1 MVAPM
6 WARSNEAASEAMRS
20 GPHGARGAA
29 FDPDRHAGE
38 DMAGFRLCLLPAR
51 QAEGLCTAWRQVESR
66 ALVPD
71 PFLHPLWLAAAA
83 RHDSGLR
90 DLQILTVWR
99 AGTLCGLIPLR
110 ATNGFLTRGWQIPRL
125 HPGATGAPFLLREEA
140 EQVFTAACMMLGT
153 RATTLQFDLPQTASA
168 FAALVR
174 NRSSGRAAQLR
185 EGALYQPALRPRA
198 TVAEPEMNVALTFQ
212 RSSDAA
218 SLRSGV
224 EHLLDCDA
232 RAAARQRRPALLQD
246 VGTVNAIR
254 AASRAMADDK
264 SCQVALL
271 RNGEDVLAAALVLF
285 AHGRAVIWHE
295 AADPAHPGAAMLLHE
310 RLAAALARRRD
321 KPELAITGNGLR
333 GWRNCRLRLN
343 ARHDFLGGFARRRDA
358 SPDAADTHQL
368 IRRAGR
374 AGGNPGHTAA
384 PSARPAGATA
394 PSTRRAS

>member
-6 WARSNEAASEAMRS
+6 WARSNEAASEATRS
-20 GPHGARGAA
+20 GPHGTRGIA
-29 FDPDRHAGE
+29 FDPATHGGE
-38 DMAGFRLCLLPAR
+38 DIAGFRLCLLPAR
-51 QAEGLCTAWRQVESR
+51 AAESLCTAWQRVASR

-83 RHDSGLR
+83 RHDNTLR

-99 AGTLCGLIPLR
+99 AGTLCGLLPLR
-110 ATNGFLTRGWQIPRL
+110 TTAGFLTRSWQIVRP
-125 HPGATGAPFLLREEA
+125 HPAATGAPFLLRGEA
-140 EQVFTAACMMLGT
+140 EWAFAAACTMLGR
-153 RATTLQFDLPQTASA
+153 RATTLQFELPQTPSA

-174 NRSSGRAAQLR
+174 NQSGRQGSQLR
-185 EGALYQPALRPRA
+185 EGPLCQPALRPRA
-198 TVAEPEMNVALTFQ
+198 TAAGPDMNNTLTFQ

-232 RAAARQRRPALLQD
+232 RAAARQGRRALLQD
-246 VGTVNAIR
+246 VGIVNTIR
-254 AASRAMADDK
+254 AASRAMADDR

-271 RNGEDVLAAALVLF
+271 REGDAVLAAALVLF

-295 AADPAHPGAAMLLHE
+295 ATDPACPGAATLLRA
-310 RLAAALARRRD
+310 RLASALARRRD
-321 KPELAITGNGLR
+321 KPELASIDNGLQ
-333 GWRNCRLRLN
+333 GWRSCRLRLT

-358 SPDAADTHQL
+358 STDAADAHQV

-374 AGGNPGHTAA
+374 AVGNPGHSAA
-384 PSARPAGATA
+384 PSARPAGAPVPPA
-394 PSTRRAS
+394 RRAS

>member
-6 WARSNEAASEAMRS
+6 WARSSEAASEAMRS
-20 GPHGARGAA
+20 GPHGARGAV
-29 FDPDRHAGE
+29 FDPGMHVGE
-38 DMAGFRLCLLPAR
+38 DIAGFRLCLLPAR
-51 QAEGLCTAWRQVESR
+51 AAESLCTAWRRVASR

-99 AGTLCGLIPLR
+99 AGTLCGLFPLR
-110 ATNGFLTRGWQIPRL
+110 ATTGFLTRGWQIVRP
-125 HPGATGAPFLLREEA
+125 HPAATGAPFLLREEA
-140 EQVFTAACMMLGT
+140 ERAFAAACMMLGR
-153 RATTLQFDLPQTASA
+153 RATTLHFDLPQTASA

-174 NRSSGRAAQLR
+174 DQSGAAGAQLR
-185 EGALYQPALRPRA
+185 EGPLCQPAPRPRA
-198 TVAEPEMNVALTFQ
+198 TAAGPDMNATLTFQ

-232 RAAARQRRPALLQD
+232 RAAARQGRRALLQD

-271 RNGEDVLAAALVLF
+271 RKGDAVVAAALVLF

-295 AADPAHPGAAMLLHE
+295 ATDPACPGAATLLRA
-310 RLAAALARRRD
+310 RLASALARRRD
-321 KPELAITGNGLR
+321 KSELASIGNGLQ
-333 GWRNCRLRLN
+333 GWRSCRLRLT
-343 ARHDFLGGFARRRDA
+343 ARHDFLGGFTRRRDA
-358 SPDAADTHQL
+358 SLDAAEAHQAS
-368 IRRAGR
+368 RRAGR
-374 AGGNPGHTAA
+374 ASANPGHTAT
-384 PSARPAGATA
+384 PSARPASATA
-394 PSTRRAS
+394 PPARRAS